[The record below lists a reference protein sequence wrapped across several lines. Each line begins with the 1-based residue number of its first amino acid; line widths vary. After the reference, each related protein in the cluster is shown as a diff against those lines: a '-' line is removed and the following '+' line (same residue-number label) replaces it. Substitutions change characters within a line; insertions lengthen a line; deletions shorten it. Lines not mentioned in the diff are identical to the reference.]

1 MVATVRVAEGRTKE
15 SVGARVARL
24 RVEREL
30 SRSQLAKQSGLH
42 YQTIVKVENDAMRD
56 PSLST
61 VVALCRG
68 LRVSYSE
75 LIDG

>member
-1 MVATVRVAEGRTKE
+1 MVATARRVEGRTKE

-24 RVEREL
+24 RGEREL
-30 SRSQLAKQSGLH
+30 SRSQLARQCGLH
-42 YQTIVKVENDAMRD
+42 YQTVVKIENDALRD